1 MKKSASCA
9 VYEAKQQAQSEYF
22 RDIDTKNDRHK
33 IFRIAQ
39 AIKDTSKD
47 VAGES
52 VNQMIR

>member
-1 MKKSASCA
+1 M
-9 VYEAKQQAQSEYF
+9 YEAKQQAQSEYF

-47 VAGES
+47 VTGES
-52 VNQMIR
+52 VNQVIR